1 MEHETRNME
10 HSPLQRDGMF
20 RASCLMLHSNIMLNI
35 DIRGEEMPLTEAIE
49 DAIQKKLGTL
59 SKYMETV
66 SDPKTLRVNV
76 GKVSDHHK
84 KGNIFKAEADLLIPG
99 HKIHAE
105 IHAEELYAAIDQLK
119 DELKV
124 RLVKLVNTTTD
135 HHRDGAREAKEQG
148 IES

>member
-1 MEHETRNME
+1 
-10 HSPLQRDGMF
+10 
-20 RASCLMLHSNIMLNI
+20 MLKI
-35 DIRGEEMPLTEAIE
+35 DIRGEEMGLTEAIV
-49 DAIQKKLGTL
+49 DAIEKKLGGL
-59 SKYMETV
+59 DKYMETI

-84 KGNIFKAEADLLIPG
+84 KGDIFKAEADLLIPG

-105 IHAEELYAAIDQLK
+105 INASELYAAIDLLK

-135 HHRDGAREAKEQG
+135 HHRDGARAAKEQG
-148 IES
+148 TETELV

>member
-1 MEHETRNME
+1 
-10 HSPLQRDGMF
+10 
-20 RASCLMLHSNIMLNI
+20 MLKI
-35 DIRGEEMPLTEAIE
+35 DIRGEEMQLTEAIE
-49 DAIQKKLGTL
+49 DAIQKKLGAL
-59 SKYMETV
+59 DKYMETV

-76 GKVSDHHK
+76 GKLGDHHK
-84 KGNIFKAEADLLIPG
+84 KGDIFKAEADLLIPG

-148 IES
+148 TESELV